1 MEAPVRFCFV
11 TAVALFSF
19 GLSGCAHYQAAPLH
33 LAPPLQPNLSAL
45 QNREPDGQVVPLSG
59 PLTLQNVGALAVL
72 NDPDLTAARAQRGIA
87 QASLLAAGLPPDPTL
102 TGGFGAFISG
112 PGIMPSISG
121 ALSQDI
127 SALITYHVERK
138 AAKAGLAQVDAG
150 ILWQEWQVASQAE
163 QLCITLEGDRQTL
176 ASLRAD
182 RQILSEIN
190 TQTAKQVASGNLTIA
205 ASSTAQAALAVVDTA
220 LNTEAQT
227 SQQDRNQL
235 DALLGL
241 QPGVDIEI
249 SFTAPAAIDAAVAA
263 RAIASLPQRRPDLIA
278 LRYGYAQADAK
289 LRAAI
294 LMQFLPISIGP
305 AAGRDTSGIYTVGP
319 QVTLT
324 LPLFNRNRPA
334 IAMTTATR
342 SQLAAQ
348 FRASL
353 ATATG
358 GAAALLQRADLLRQ
372 ESIVADQQAAIAAQ
386 NAAAARHAFE
396 IGALDALAAANLQ
409 TAAGDRAREAITLRT
424 QYLTAEISLA
434 TMLGLGLPPMAT
446 PALEAMP

>member
-1 MEAPVRFCFV
+1 MEAPIRFCFV
-11 TAVALFSF
+11 TVVALFSF
-19 GLSGCAHYQAAPLH
+19 GLSGCARYQAAPLS
-33 LAPPLQPNLSAL
+33 LAPPLQPDLSAL
-45 QNREPDGQVVPLSG
+45 QHREPDGQGAPLSG

-72 NDPDLTAARAQRGIA
+72 NDPDLTATRAQRGMA

-127 SALITYHVERK
+127 SALITYRVERK

-163 QLCITLEGDRQTL
+163 QLSITLEGDRQTL
-176 ASLRAD
+176 DSLRAD

-190 TQTAKQVASGNLTIA
+190 TQTAQQVASGNLTIA

-220 LNTEAQT
+220 LNTATQT

-241 QPGVDIEI
+241 QPGVDIET
-249 SFTAPAAIDAAVAA
+249 SFTAPAAIDAAVVA

-294 LMQFLPISIGP
+294 LMQFLPISVGP
-305 AAGRDTSGIYTVGP
+305 AGGRDTSGVYTVGP

-342 SQLAAQ
+342 TQLAAQ

-353 ATATG
+353 AIATG
-358 GAAALLQRADLLRQ
+358 RGRG
-372 ESIVADQQAAIAAQ
+372 
-386 NAAAARHAFE
+386 AAAAR
-396 IGALDALAAANLQ
+396 
-409 TAAGDRAREAITLRT
+409 
-424 QYLTAEISLA
+424 
-434 TMLGLGLPPMAT
+434 
-446 PALEAMP
+446 

>member
-1 MEAPVRFCFV
+1 M
-11 TAVALFSF
+11 AVALISSL
-19 GLSGCAHYQAAPLH
+19 GGCARYHAAPLS
-33 LAPPLQPNLSAL
+33 LAPSLQSDLSAL

-59 PLTLQNVGALAVL
+59 PLTLQNVGTLAVL
-72 NDPDLTAARAQRGIA
+72 NDPDLIAARAQRGIA
-87 QASLLAAGLPPDPTL
+87 QATLLAAGLPPDPTL

-121 ALSQDI
+121 AMSQDI
-127 SALITYHVERK
+127 TALITYRVERK

-163 QLCITLEGDRQTL
+163 QLCVTIAGDRQTI
-176 ASLRAD
+176 ASLRAN
-182 RQILSEIN
+182 RQILSEID
-190 TQTAKQVASGNLTIA
+190 TQTAQQVASGNLTIA
-205 ASSTAQAALAVVDTA
+205 ASSTAQAALAMVDTA
-220 LNTEAQT
+220 LNTAALTLE
-227 SQQDRNQL
+227 QDRNQL

-241 QPGVDIEI
+241 QPGVDIETSI
-249 SFTAPAAIDAAVAA
+249 TAPLAIDATVAA
-263 RAIASLPQRRPDLIA
+263 RAIASLPRRRPDLIA

-294 LMQFLPISIGP
+294 LMQFLPISVGP
-305 AAGRDTSGIYTVGP
+305 AGGRDTSGVFSVGP

-342 SQLAAQ
+342 AQLAAQ
-348 FRASL
+348 FRASF

-358 GAAALLQRADLLRQ
+358 GGAALLRRATLLRQ
-372 ESIVADQQAAIAAQ
+372 ESVVADQQAAIAAHT
-386 NAAAARHAFE
+386 AAAARHAFA
-396 IGALDALAAANLQ
+396 IGALDALAAANLE
-409 TAAGDRAREAITLRT
+409 TAAGDREREAVTLRT
-424 QYLTAEISLA
+424 QYITAEISLA

-446 PALEAMP
+446 PDLEPIP